1 MFGPV
6 NRWLPAFA
14 LALLASLSIWFQRSE
29 HPGMLDDTDT
39 RVLLTKVRERGDPL
53 SWFTG
58 DWPLE
63 NHFYRPV
70 STLAFEL
77 DNALYGG
84 WAPGYGRTQALIAMI
99 CVWLLFWFLR
109 ELTDRP
115 SLAALGSS
123 LFALWVTDDAVALVP
138 WVRWLVWIAVMAALF
153 RSLRERA
160 EPRWFGVALVWGAWV
175 QFGSELA
182 GQYALHGRN
191 VAWLPGRTATVMT
204 VFALIALASYARYE
218 RLRQAAWQRENP
230 APFQPTDP
238 PATRTTRLDR
248 LPKRPALWLIPSV
261 MGLLLALASY
271 EQAVMVPACL
281 LGVAI
286 VFRWQGAKPRW
297 PIQSIFWGGL
307 ALYVVLRMQWVPSE
321 PSGYQQQQFRSST
334 NVALD
339 LLETLLPSLR
349 QVWPMAQ
356 SLDLG
361 VEGFFFGG
369 GMLALAALAANV
381 LALIALGKRW
391 PLAIGALALAWLAYL
406 PMAWLKLF
414 EHYHFWPMAM
424 RSLYVI
430 VLGWAAIEAT
440 ISAGSPR
447 ALKAPPRP
455 NPAPGSLPRP

>member
-1 MFGPV
+1 MFGTV

-39 RVLLTKVRERGDPL
+39 RVLLAKVRERGDPL

-70 STLAFEL
+70 STLVFEL
-77 DNALYGG
+77 DNALYGD

-115 SLAALGSS
+115 SLAVLGST
-123 LFALWVTDDAVALVP
+123 LFALWITDDAVRLVP
-138 WVRWLVWIAVMAALF
+138 WVRWLVWIAVLAAVF
-153 RSLRERA
+153 RSLKERSD
-160 EPRWFGVALVWGAWV
+160 PRWFGVALVWGAWV
-175 QFGSELA
+175 QFGSDLA
-182 GQYALHGRN
+182 GQYALYGRN

-204 VFALIALASYARYE
+204 VFALVSLASYARYE
-218 RLRQAAWQRENP
+218 RLRLAAWKRDHP

-238 PATRTTRLDR
+238 PATRTTRLDA
-248 LPKRPALWLIPSV
+248 LPKRPALWLAPAV
-261 MGLLLALASY
+261 LGLLLALASY

-286 VFRWQGAKPRW
+286 VFRWHGAKPNW
-297 PIQSIFWGGL
+297 PVHALFWGGL
-307 ALYVVLRMQWVPSE
+307 VLYVVLRMQWVPSE
-321 PSGYQQQQFRSST
+321 ASGYQRQQFRSSA
-334 NVALD
+334 NVAFD
-339 LLETLLPSLR
+339 LLETLLPSMR

-361 VEGFFFGG
+361 WSGFLFGG
-369 GMLALAALAANV
+369 GLVALAALAANV
-381 LALIALGKRW
+381 LGLAALGKRW
-391 PLAIGALALAWLAYL
+391 PLAIGGLVLGWLAYL

-414 EHYHFWPMAM
+414 EHYHFWPMAL
-424 RSLYVI
+424 RSLYVV
-430 VLGWAAIEAT
+430 VLGWAALEAT
-440 ISAGSPR
+440 VSAGSHR
-447 ALKAPPRP
+447 ALQAPPRRH
-455 NPAPGSLPRP
+455 PAPGSLPRP